1 MSLRIS
7 KMLVHGF
14 ALVIRLLGVCLDA
27 VRKILDI
34 IDNGI
39 QDGSTNLPSW
49 YFELVDILNVMQ
61 ESSDKLD
68 GISRSD
74 ELKKTEE

>member
-27 VRKILDI
+27 VRRILDI

-39 QDGSTNLPSW
+39 QDGSANLPSW

-61 ESSDKLD
+61 ESFDKLD

-74 ELKKTEE
+74 ELKKSEE

>member
-1 MSLRIS
+1 MSVRIS
-7 KMLVHGF
+7 KMLIHGF
-14 ALVIRLLGVCLDA
+14 ALVLRLLGVCLDA

-39 QDGSTNLPSW
+39 QDGSASLPSW

-61 ESSDKLD
+61 DSSDKLD
-68 GISRSD
+68 SIQRSD
-74 ELKKTEE
+74 ELNTTKE

>member
-27 VRKILDI
+27 VRRILDI

-39 QDGSTNLPSW
+39 QDGSVNLPSW

-68 GISRSD
+68 DISRSD
-74 ELKKTEE
+74 ELKKVEE